1 MLSLNWPSPA
11 DGLKLLFLGAHC
23 DDIEIGCGGTILRL
37 IMEKRVKEILWVVFT
52 SNEQRKNEALK
63 SADYFLPDI
72 SSKKIVVKDF
82 KDGFLPYSAVAVKDY
97 FEELKPF
104 NPDVIFTHC
113 RHDLHQDHRLVN
125 ELTWN
130 TFRSHFILEYEIP
143 KYDADLG
150 QPNFFVPV
158 EKSVV
163 DKKIKV
169 LQTAFPSQLGKQWF
183 DEETFLSLLRIRG
196 VECASVTRYAEAF
209 YVRKLTV

>member
-1 MLSLNWPSPA
+1 
-11 DGLKLLFLGAHC
+11 
-23 DDIEIGCGGTILRL
+23 
-37 IMEKRVKEILWVVFT
+37 MEKRVKEILWVVFT
-52 SNEQRKNEALK
+52 SNEQRKEEALK
-63 SADYFLPDI
+63 SADYFMADFT
-72 SSKKIVVKDF
+72 SKKIAINDF
-82 KDGFLPYSAVAVKDY
+82 KDGFLPYSGVAVKNY

-130 TFRSHFILEYEIP
+130 TFRNHFILEYEIP
-143 KYDADLG
+143 KYDSDLG
-150 QPNFFVPV
+150 QPNFFIPI
-158 EKSVV
+158 EKATVQ
-163 DKKIKV
+163 KKIEG
-169 LQTAFPSQLGKQWF
+169 LQTAFSSQTGKQWF